1 MKRFLVPSL
10 SALGT
15 AVCLGLA
22 LPGAFYEH
30 TDLLSDQSTHT
41 RIVNPDVINAW
52 GLASSETGPFWI
64 ANEGT
69 GTSSVVLAD
78 GTEALPD
85 VAVPSDRSGHP
96 TGLVFNRSNGFPVHQ
111 GSVTA
116 PSRFIFV
123 TLEGRLIGWSPTVDL
138 ANAIV
143 AVDNGPSGAVYTGAA
158 IAPVGNEPFLYV
170 ANFAHGTVDV
180 FDASFQPAGTFTDPN
195 VPAEYAPFGIAAID
209 DHIFVTFVPRDPVTG
224 DEVPGPGHGLI
235 DVFRTDGSL
244 LRRLVTGGE
253 LNAPWA
259 MVRAPDDFGPF
270 GTKLL
275 VGNFGDGRILAYG
288 RTGMLLGPLM
298 EDAGQPIVIEG
309 LWGLEF
315 GNGGD
320 GGDEDDLYYTA
331 GPGDETHGVFGEIE
345 FSG

>member
-1 MKRFLVPSL
+1 MSPTFS
-10 SALGT
+10 
-15 AVCLGLA
+15 
-22 LPGAFYEH
+22 F
-30 TDLLSDQSTHT
+30 
-41 RIVNPDVINAW
+41 
-52 GLASSETGPFWI
+52 ASS
-64 ANEGT
+64 N
-69 GTSSVVLAD
+69 
-78 GTEALPD
+78 
-85 VAVPSDRSGHP
+85 AVTR
-96 TGLVFNRSNGFPVHQ
+96 LV
-111 GSVTA
+111 
-116 PSRFIFV
+116 
-123 TLEGRLIGWSPTVDL
+123 
-138 ANAIV
+138 
-143 AVDNGPSGAVYTGAA
+143 
-158 IAPVGNEPFLYV
+158 
-170 ANFAHGTVDV
+170 
-180 FDASFQPAGTFTDPN
+180 
-195 VPAEYAPFGIAAID
+195 GIAAID